1 MKISIPQPCHE
12 NWQQMTPNEQGR
24 FCASCQKTVVDFT
37 DWTDKAI
44 FDFFTLQKGKT
55 CGRFNRTQ
63 IDRVI
68 SIPATKSRAIYR
80 IAIAFAAVSLFSQAP
95 MVYAQKAATRQSP
108 INKKQTAK
116 PNLHISLEGTIKE
129 KNGKPLADVSIKLID
144 YQLKQVAHTTT
155 DSKGRYAL
163 PSLKPHM
170 YTIEIIPKDTTYA
183 IQTDIIAI
191 RNSEPIAYNAVLML
205 KSEQNYILM
214 GDPEPDIAID
224 SSKK

>member
-95 MVYAQKAATRQSP
+95 MVYAQKAATHQSP
-108 INKKQTAK
+108 INK
-116 PNLHISLEGTIKE
+116 NRRLNRIYISALKE
-129 KNGKPLADVSIKLID
+129 LLKKKTVNHLQM
-144 YQLKQVAHTTT
+144 YQL
-155 DSKGRYAL
+155 S
-163 PSLKPHM
+163 
-170 YTIEIIPKDTTYA
+170 
-183 IQTDIIAI
+183 
-191 RNSEPIAYNAVLML
+191 
-205 KSEQNYILM
+205 
-214 GDPEPDIAID
+214 
-224 SSKK
+224 